1 MAIGGIV
8 DGVCLLT
15 EGNDGSPSRPL
26 ELDSLRRFVPS
37 TPVLALAG
45 DDVVVGSTQFSD
57 GAFASNII
65 NGNQGRDIITGGQGF
80 DSLHGGQD
88 DDLIQGLQDNDSL
101 FGDKGSDILFGGD
114 GVDNIR
120 GGEGDDQQINERG
133 EQIGDQLFGEFGDDR
148 LFGEQGADTLDGG
161 DGNDVLRGGKEGD
174 ELLGGIGDDQLSGDF
189 GADTLTGGAGA
200 DQFVLRVDANPE
212 LNLDNG
218 SRDLSEVDLIIDFVF
233 NPFTPSDQPP
243 EQLVMPNTFSGEVT
257 LVTSINNR
265 DLDVDD
271 DGFTDGAIQFGNE
284 GQFYGVISNIEASG
298 VTEENLDLVIIYENE
313 GASTI
318 LTSMG

>member
-26 ELDSLRRFVPS
+26 ELDSLRRYVPS
-37 TPVLALAG
+37 TPVRALAG
-45 DDVVVGSTQFSD
+45 DDIVIGSTQFIE
-57 GAFASNII
+57 GAFASNDI
-65 NGNQGRDIITGGQGF
+65 NGNQGRDNLTGGPGF

-88 DDLIQGLQDNDSL
+88 NDLIQGLADNDSL
-101 FGDKGSDILFGGD
+101 FGDRGADTLDGGNGID
-114 GVDNIR
+114 SIR
-120 GGEGDDQQINERG
+120 GGEEDDVI
-133 EQIGDQLFGEFGDDR
+133 FGALDDDR
-148 LFGEQGADTLDGG
+148 LFGEEGADTIDGG

-174 ELLGGIGDDQLSGDF
+174 ELLGGFGDDRLSGDF
-189 GADTLTGGAGA
+189 GADTLIGGAGE

-271 DGFTDGAIQFGNE
+271 DGFTDGALQFGDE
-284 GQFYGVISNIEASG
+284 GKFYGVISNIVASG
-298 VTEENLDLVIIYENE
+298 VTEQNLDEAIIYENE
-313 GASTI
+313 GASAI
-318 LTSMG
+318 LESM

>member
-1 MAIGGIV
+1 MAVSVI
-8 DGVCLLT
+8 DGPDGQICILT
-15 EGNDGSPSRPL
+15 NGNDGSLSRPF

-37 TPVLALAG
+37 TPVLALEG
-45 DDVVVGSTQFSD
+45 DDVVIGSTQFSD

-65 NGNQGRDIITGGQGF
+65 NGNQGRDIITGGPGF

-88 DDLIQGLQDNDSL
+88 DDLIQGLEDNDSL
-101 FGDKGSDILFGGD
+101 FGDKGSDTLVGGN
-114 GVDNIR
+114 GIDNIR
-120 GGEGDDQQINERG
+120 GGEGDDQQINQRD

-148 LFGEQGADTLDGG
+148 LFGDQGADTLDGG

-218 SRDLSEVDLIIDFVF
+218 SSELSEVDLMIDFIF
-233 NPFTPSDQPP
+233 ALGDR
-243 EQLVMPNTFSGEVT
+243 LVMPNTFSGQVT

-265 DLDVDD
+265 DLDVDG
-271 DGFTDGAIQFGNE
+271 DGFTDGALQFGNE
-284 GQFYGVISNIEASG
+284 GKFYGVISNIQASG
-298 VTEENLDLVIIYENE
+298 VTEDNLDEVIIYENE

-318 LTSMG
+318 LTSMA